1 MDDAHAQLIFY
12 FEFRSDCN
20 NNNSFL
26 FWDTFVMI
34 SKALDKS
41 NYIFVVSS
49 HFNVWWTSYAGPKP
63 THVNSS
69 MLL

>member
-1 MDDAHAQLIFY
+1 MDDAHAQLCIY

-20 NNNSFL
+20 NNNSFVFGTL
-26 FWDTFVMI
+26 VMI

-49 HFNVWWTSYAGPKP
+49 HFEVWWTSYAGSKP